1 MESLS
6 NRVDETI
13 GGALEKVFHYLYPKC
28 ES

>member
-1 MESLS
+1 MGSLS

-13 GGALEKVFHYLYPKC
+13 GEALEKVFHYLYPKC